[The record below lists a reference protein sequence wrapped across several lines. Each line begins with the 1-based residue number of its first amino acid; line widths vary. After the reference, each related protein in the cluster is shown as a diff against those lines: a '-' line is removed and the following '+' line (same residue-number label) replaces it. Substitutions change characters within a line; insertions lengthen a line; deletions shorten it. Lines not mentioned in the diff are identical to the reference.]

1 MQGRKPADRRVRVER
16 PHAPYFRY
24 MGPGQLVAKQ
34 AASVALTPSGR
45 MLDRIRGVVFGR
57 PLSTEEEI
65 GERLTKTKALAIF
78 SSHAISYSAY
88 ATEEIKRVL
97 MLGGASALFLSLE
110 VAIAITILLAV
121 VSISYRQVCRAYPNG
136 GGAYIVARTNL
147 APIFGL
153 IAAAALLI
161 DYVMTVSV
169 STAAA
174 ISQIQSV
181 IPAAYDARIE
191 IAFVSISLITIA
203 NLRGLRE
210 SGNIFAVPT
219 YLFVGL
225 ALLIVAIG
233 LVHMAAGTVVPV
245 PPVDAVPFP
254 PANALEPIGIL
265 LLLKAFAGGSVALT
279 GVEAIAN
286 GVPAFKPPEAKNAAN
301 TMTAMSILLGIL
313 FVGLTLVAVQYGLR
327 PTNPGGSSIVALA
340 AAAAFGDGSVLFV
353 AFAAS
358 TALILFLAANTSFNA
373 FPRLA
378 AILAED
384 GYMPRPFSFRGDR
397 LAYSW
402 GIVLLAAIAFGLLWA
417 FGGDTHALIPLYSVG
432 VFVCFTLSQ
441 IGMVKHWRRVRES
454 GWHWRMTVNAAGA
467 VLTAIV
473 LAVVVYEKFFAGAYL
488 VVILVP
494 TLVGMMLFINRQY
507 TRAAHELAV
516 APDLVVGPP
525 HREERV
531 VVPIPGL
538 TRAVVQ
544 AINVGRSVSDDI
556 RAVYITEDPESAVQL
571 RATFERQVPGVPLV
585 VVESPYRAL
594 VGPLLAYL
602 DVLDAAWPPDKPS
615 PITFVV
621 IPEYVARSW
630 WERILYN
637 QSAKRLRTT
646 LLGRPHTVVVA
657 VPYRRE
663 DPTLFES
670 ALGGG
675 RRTDRPEPTGS
686 DEPPDRDA
694 PGPRG
699 TSGPPPPRGTSGSAP
714 PTADPA
720 RAPRPRPPRPP
731 GTPRPPS

>member
-1 MQGRKPADRRVRVER
+1 MER
-16 PHAPYFRY
+16 PHAPFFRY
-24 MGPGQLVAKQ
+24 TGPGQLVAKP
-34 AASVALTPSGR
+34 AADVTLTPSGR
-45 MLDRIRGVVFGR
+45 FLRRARAVVFGR

-65 GERLTKTKALAIF
+65 GERLSKAKALAIF
-78 SSHAISYSAY
+78 SSDAISSSAY
-88 ATEEIKRVL
+88 ATEEILRVL
-97 MLGGASALFLSLE
+97 LLGGAAALFLSLE
-110 VAIAITILLAV
+110 VSIAITILLAV

-136 GGAYIVARTNL
+136 GGAYIVAKTNL

-174 ISQIQSV
+174 ITQIQSV
-181 IPAAYDARIE
+181 IPAAYDVRIE
-191 IAFVSISLITIA
+191 IAFISISLITIA

-219 YLFVGL
+219 YLFVVL
-225 ALLIVAIG
+225 ALSIVAIG
-233 LVHMAAGTVVPV
+233 LVNMIGGTVVQV
-245 PPVDAVPFP
+245 PIPKDAVPFP
-254 PANALEPIGIL
+254 PANHLEPIGIL

-286 GVPAFKPPEAKNAAN
+286 GVPAFKPPESRNAAN

-313 FVGLTLVAVQYGLR
+313 FVGLTLFAVQYGLR
-327 PTNPGGSSIVALA
+327 PTEAGGQSIVAMA
-340 AAAAFGDGSVLFV
+340 AGAAFGDGSVLFV
-353 AFAAS
+353 TFAAS

-384 GYMPRPFSFRGDR
+384 GYMPRQFSFRGDR

-402 GIVLLAAIAFGLLWA
+402 GIVLLAAIAFGLLAA
-417 FGGDTHALIPLYSVG
+417 FNGDTHALIPLYSVG

-441 IGMVKHWRRVRES
+441 IGMVKHWFSERDS
-454 GWHWRMTVNAAGA
+454 GWRWRAIVNASGA
-467 VLTAIV
+467 VLTAVV
-473 LAVVVYEKFFAGAYL
+473 LLVVVYEKFFAGAYL

-494 TLVGMMLFINRQY
+494 VLVAMMLFIKRQY
-507 TRAAHELAV
+507 VRSARELRV
-516 APDLVVGPP
+516 ASDLVIRAP

-531 VVPIPGL
+531 IVPIPGMN
-538 TRAVVQ
+538 RAVVQ
-544 AINVGRSVSDDI
+544 AINVGRSIDDDV
-556 RAVYITEDPESAVQL
+556 RAVFITDDAADAAKVREV
-571 RATFERQVPGVPLV
+571 FERQIPGVPLV

-637 QSAKRLRTT
+637 QSSKRLRTV

-663 DPTLFES
+663 DIAMF
-670 ALGGG
+670 
-675 RRTDRPEPTGS
+675 
-686 DEPPDRDA
+686 EPPHGGDRVIA
-694 PGPRG
+694 PASPPGPP
-699 TSGPPPPRGTSGSAP
+699 SQ
-714 PTADPA
+714 
-720 RAPRPRPPRPP
+720 PRPP
-731 GTPRPPS
+731 GPPGSQPPPFA

>member
-1 MQGRKPADRRVRVER
+1 MER

-24 MGPGQLVAKQ
+24 TGPNQLVAKQ
-34 AASVALTPSGR
+34 AASLPLTPTGR
-45 MLDRIRGVVFGR
+45 FIARLRGVVFGR
-57 PLSTEEEI
+57 PLSNEEEI
-65 GERLTKTKALAIF
+65 GERLNKRKALAIF
-78 SSHAISYSAY
+78 SSDAISSSAY
-88 ATEEIKRVL
+88 ATEEIMRVL
-97 MLGGASALFLSLE
+97 LLAGASALFLSIE
-110 VAIAITILLAV
+110 VSIAITVLLAV
-121 VSISYRQVCRAYPNG
+121 VSLSYRQVCRAYPGG
-136 GGAYIVARTNL
+136 GGAYIVAKTNL

-161 DYVMTVSV
+161 DYVMTVAV
-169 STAAA
+169 STASA
-174 ISQIQSV
+174 IAQIQSV
-181 IPAAYDARIE
+181 VPAAYDYRIW

-219 YLFVGL
+219 YVFVVL
-225 ALLIVAIG
+225 ALGIITIG
-233 LVHMAAGTVVPV
+233 LVNIVAGTVVQV

-254 PANALEPIGIL
+254 PQNQLEPIGIL

-313 FVGLTLVAVQYGLR
+313 FVGLTVFAVAYGLR
-327 PTNPGGSSIVALA
+327 PTLPGGPSIVALA
-340 AAAAFGDGSVLFV
+340 ASAAFGDGSPLFIS
-353 AFAAS
+353 FAAA

-384 GYMPRPFSFRGDR
+384 GYMPRQFSFRGDR

-402 GIVLLAAIAFGLLWA
+402 GIVLLAAVAFGLLWA

-441 IGMVKHWRRVRES
+441 IGMVKHWREVRETGWRWRS
-454 GWHWRMTVNAAGA
+454 GINAIGA
-467 VLTAIV
+467 VLTAVV
-473 LAVVVYEKFFAGAYL
+473 LVVVVSEKFRDGAYL

-494 TLVGMMLFINRQY
+494 LLVGMMLFIKRQY
-507 TRAAHELAV
+507 ARSSREVAVSPDIVIRA
-516 APDLVVGPP
+516 PY
-525 HREERV
+525 REERA

-538 TRAVVQ
+538 NRAVVQ
-544 AINVGRSVSDDI
+544 AINVARSISDDV
-556 RAVYITEDPESAVQL
+556 RAVYITDDPDEAARL
-571 RATFERQVPGVPLV
+571 RADFERQVPGVPLV
-585 VVESPYRAL
+585 VVESPYRTL

-602 DVLDAAWPPDKPS
+602 DVLDSAWPPDKAS

-637 QSAKRLRTT
+637 QSAKRLRSV

-663 DPTLFES
+663 DSALFEA
-670 ALGGG
+670 ALGGE
-675 RRTDRPEPTGS
+675 RLERPEP
-686 DEPPDRDA
+686 DA
-694 PGPRG
+694 RPGPPG
-699 TSGPPPPRGTSGSAP
+699 SPPPGSGPPGPPPSGPPGPPRSGP
-714 PTADPA
+714 PGSS
-720 RAPRPRPPRPP
+720 PPR
-731 GTPRPPS
+731 